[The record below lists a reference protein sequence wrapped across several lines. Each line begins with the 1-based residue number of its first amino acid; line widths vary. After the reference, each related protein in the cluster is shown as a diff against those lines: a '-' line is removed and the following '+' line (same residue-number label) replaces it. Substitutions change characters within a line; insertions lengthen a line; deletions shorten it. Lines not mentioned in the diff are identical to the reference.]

1 MLILEYMRKYCFLE
15 KVSVS
20 PRHVQLS
27 VSLWNTQ
34 LIFNIRLSQWET
46 STGEYFIELIFQ
58 TRLKFLIPIKVLY
71 SFV

>member
-20 PRHVQLS
+20 PRHVQS
-27 VSLWNTQ
+27 SISLWNTQ

-58 TRLKFLIPIKVLY
+58 TLLENHVAML
-71 SFV
+71 